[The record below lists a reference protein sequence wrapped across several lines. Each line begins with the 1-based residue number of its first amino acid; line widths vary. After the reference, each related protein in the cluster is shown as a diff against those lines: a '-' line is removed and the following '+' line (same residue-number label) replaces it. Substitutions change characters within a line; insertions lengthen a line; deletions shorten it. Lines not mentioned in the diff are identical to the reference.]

1 MVPNSAKHPIYTCEV
16 FLIRV
21 TQVVLKKEHSQS
33 ATLREK
39 YLLRKSPYSARI
51 QKNADQK

>member
-1 MVPNSAKHPIYTCEV
+1 MVPNSAKHLIYTCEV